1 MQNPTKG
8 HKKVTSGSTFGLVR
22 LPSPAFCALSTPN
35 PDFSPW
41 TGAVMFL
48 RLRRTGA
55 RVMKSADMMESRVHR
70 ALAEKYGAGPVLVAA
85 CPPPEGEAI
94 IGAMTRRD
102 RCGSVEECRHF
113 FDPPGRP
120 GRDVDEARDFCPN
133 AALFIDSAEKRR
145 REEAGDHQA

>member
-1 MQNPTKG
+1 M
-8 HKKVTSGSTFGLVR
+8 
-22 LPSPAFCALSTPN
+22 
-35 PDFSPW
+35 D
-41 TGAVMFL
+41 
-48 RLRRTGA
+48 RRGDVLAPPKDRTH
-55 RVMKSADMMESRVHR
+55 VMKSADMMESRVHR

-85 CPPPEGEAI
+85 CSPPEGEAI

-120 GRDVDEARDFCPN
+120 GRKVDEARDFCPN